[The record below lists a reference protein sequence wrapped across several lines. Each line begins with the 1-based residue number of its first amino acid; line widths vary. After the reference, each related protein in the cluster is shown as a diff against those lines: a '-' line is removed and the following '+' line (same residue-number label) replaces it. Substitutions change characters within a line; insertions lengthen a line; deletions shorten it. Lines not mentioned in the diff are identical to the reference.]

1 MKRIT
6 TKKLVTLALFIAL
19 SFSLHYLES
28 LIPPIVP
35 IPGFRIGLSNLIT
48 LFVLYYYGGF
58 SFLFVVLCK
67 TLLVAILTN
76 GFSIPFL
83 MSLGGS
89 FLSSLVALLLYKT
102 LWPSCYTVSLYSS
115 FFHVI
120 GQLLVYAL
128 FFRTFYIFR
137 YFLFLG
143 PLSLVTG
150 YLIAFVDN
158 ILLKRIPASFKEE
171 NRRR

>member
-1 MKRIT
+1 M
-6 TKKLVTLALFIAL
+6 VTFALFIAL

-28 LIPPIVP
+28 LLPPIVP
-35 IPGFRIGLSNLIT
+35 VPGFRIGLSNLIT

-76 GFSIPFL
+76 GFSITFL

-89 FLSSLVALLLYKT
+89 VLSSLVALVLYY
-102 LWPSCYTVSLYSS
+102 LFHPSCYTVSLYSS

-120 GQLLVYAL
+120 GQLFVYAL

-150 YLIAFVDN
+150 YLIALLDT
-158 ILLKRIPASFKEE
+158 ILLKRIPTQFQEE
-171 NRRR
+171 NRRH